1 MDPVFARMFYGA
13 VPVQSSPEDMQRW
26 SAALYKIVASDG
38 FSAVERET
46 LRSLGRLRGTPE
58 ELTDAAL
65 AGDPRDLSL
74 DELLAGF
81 RDGAPA
87 RAMLYEVMT
96 IASADVYSQRERELV
111 ARAARLL
118 GVDRPTFQ
126 TIEALFEAE
135 VAMRKARAA
144 VLFP

>member
-13 VPVQSSPEDMQRW
+13 VPVQSSPEDMRRW

-38 FSAVERET
+38 FSDVERET

-81 RDGAPA
+81 HDGAPA
-87 RAMLYEVMT
+87 RAMLYEVMM

-126 TIEALFEAE
+126 AIEALFEAE